1 MIVDM
6 TIIWDN
12 KNINRIIQGISNDD
26 NNRTKIPDERGVSAG
41 ESVFAE

>member
-1 MIVDM
+1 M
-6 TIIWDN
+6 DN

-26 NNRTKIPDERGVSAG
+26 YNRTEIPDERGVSAG